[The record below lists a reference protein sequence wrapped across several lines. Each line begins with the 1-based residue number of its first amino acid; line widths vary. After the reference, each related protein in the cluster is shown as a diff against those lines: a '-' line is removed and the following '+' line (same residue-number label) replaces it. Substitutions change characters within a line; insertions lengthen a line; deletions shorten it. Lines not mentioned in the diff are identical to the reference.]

1 MTHFTNTDSTIDSRD
16 IIERI
21 EELETELNNL
31 WEVEKEDN
39 PNIPFDVFLETL
51 YSSSW
56 HSDSDLADEYK
67 TLKALT
73 EECEQY
79 ASDWAYGEQLIHRDY
94 FEQYMDEMIE
104 DCYELPQDLPYW
116 MSIKL
121 DYDALE
127 QDYTSVD
134 FDGEEYLIRCV

>member
-1 MTHFTNTDSTIDSRD
+1 MTHFTNTDSVIDSRD

-21 EELETELNNL
+21 EELEIIKDDLL
-31 WEVEKEDN
+31 LDN
-39 PNIPFDVFLETL
+39 PSGATVALWLQGDVGQ
-51 YSSSW
+51 
-56 HSDSDLADEYK
+56 EYT
-67 TLKALT
+67 TLKELA

-79 ASDWAYGEQLIHRDY
+79 ASDWTYGEQLIHRDY
-94 FEQYMDEMIE
+94 FEAYMDEMIE